1 MIGDDDEERET
12 TTWNR
17 LDEDEDDEIM
27 TNAYA
32 VWLIMTAIP
41 IMWAYI
47 RSL

>member
-17 LDEDEDDEIM
+17 LAEDDEIM

-32 VWLIMTAIP
+32 VWLIMRAIP